1 MLKDVLTA
9 IFSYIGTTTD
19 YFVVLLLLFG
29 KYSTKQ
35 DTKLVV
41 LGAYLGNGFT
51 GTYFNYYCACIPAS
65 SGRIA
70 SWIVGY
76 YSDHNRSKGVF

>member
-41 LGAYLGNGFT
+41 LGAYLGNGLLVLISIII
-51 GTYFNYYCACIPAS
+51 ALVLQQVPEIS
-65 SGRIA
+65 SIHCLTQLYQRCLI
-70 SWIVGY
+70 
-76 YSDHNRSKGVF
+76 